1 MGLDNFYVSYKFNK
15 NSLFNY
21 CCVLLLFS
29 NLKLVFILCIQDRIL
44 FRVILFGLRYM
55 YIYLEYDYFLSFDW
69 LIFYSVEIGKDI
81 FYMLIKIYYV

>member
-29 NLKLVFILCIQDRIL
+29 NVKLVS
-44 FRVILFGLRYM
+44 
-55 YIYLEYDYFLSFDW
+55 IYLVYL
-69 LIFYSVEIGKDI
+69 G
-81 FYMLIKIYYV
+81 